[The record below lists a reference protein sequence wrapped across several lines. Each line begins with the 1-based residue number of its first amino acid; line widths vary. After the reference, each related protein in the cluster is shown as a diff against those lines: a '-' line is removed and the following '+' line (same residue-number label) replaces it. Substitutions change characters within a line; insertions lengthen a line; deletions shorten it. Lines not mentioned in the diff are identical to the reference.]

1 MTELTLQELARRID
15 GNIVRGELDLLI
27 SGIAALDEA
36 GPGELSFLGNP
47 KYAQQF
53 LHTKA
58 AAVLVPEGVT
68 EGPPETALIAVAN
81 PSYAFG
87 LVVSHFTAALARV
100 FSPGVHPRASVDESA
115 ELDPAQ
121 VRIHAG
127 AVIMAGAKIG
137 NGTEIGPNVVVGEK
151 VLIGRDC
158 HIHANV
164 SIRERCILGDRVIIQ
179 PGAVIGSDG
188 FGYETVQGRHVKIDQ
203 IGIVELKDDVEIG
216 ANTTIDRA
224 RFGRTVIGA
233 GTKIDNLVQIGHNV
247 RVGEHNFLVSQSG
260 MAGSSSTG
268 SYVVIAAQAG
278 VAGHIHIGD
287 QAMLAGRC
295 GATVNL
301 QGGLKYADHPAQP
314 MMDYQ
319 RQKAAMRKLPDLL
332 KRVKKLEGNG

>member
-68 EGPPETALIAVAN
+68 EGPSETALIAVAN

-100 FSPGVHPRASVDESA
+100 FSPGVHPRACVDESA
-115 ELDPAQ
+115 EFDPAQ